1 MIVLIPSYEP
11 DERLPRLVADLAG
24 VAGLH
29 VVVVDDGSGPA
40 SARHVDA
47 ARRAGAEVLTHPYNR
62 GKGAALRTGFAHIRQ
77 VRPGEA
83 VVCADSDGQH
93 TLLDILK
100 VAAAVDDASDMV
112 LGARRFTG
120 RVPLRSRF
128 GNGVTRGV
136 FALVTGT
143 RVRDTQTGLRG
154 YPHRMLGWLLD
165 VPGDRF
171 EYELELLL
179 RASREGLRVR
189 EVDIATV
196 YLAGNASSHFRPVR
210 DSVRIY
216 RPLLAFAGS
225 SLAGF
230 GVDATLVFALYA
242 LTANLALSV
251 VAARLVSGSVNFLLN
266 RRLVFAAADAPLWR
280 SVRRYALLAASV
292 LLANLTLMELLTPVL
307 GVVLAKLVTETS
319 LFLAGFVLQRR
330 LVFARRPA
338 AASRAAVPSPPRP
351 ASVRARVPGPR

>member
-11 DERLPRLVADLAG
+11 DERLPQLVADLTG
-24 VAGLH
+24 VDGLR

-40 SARHVDA
+40 YATHFDA
-47 ARRAGAEVLTHPYNR
+47 ARRAGAEVLTHPRNR
-62 GKGAALRTGFAHIRQ
+62 GKGAALRTGFAH
-77 VRPGEA
+77 VLDTRPGEP

-100 VAAAVDDASDMV
+100 VAAAIDGESDMV

-128 GNGVTRGV
+128 GNAVTRGV
-136 FALVTGT
+136 FALVTGK
-143 RVRDTQTGLRG
+143 RLHDTQTGLRG
-154 YPHRMLGWLLD
+154 YPHRMLGWLLA

-189 EVDIATV
+189 EVEIATV

-210 DSVRIY
+210 DSLRIY

-230 GVDATLVFALYA
+230 AVDATLVFALYA

-251 VAARLVSGSVNFLLN
+251 VAARLISGTVNFLLN
-266 RRLVFAAADAPLWR
+266 RRLVFAATDVPLWP
-280 SVRRYALLAASV
+280 SVRRYVLLAAAV
-292 LLANLTLMELLTPVL
+292 LLANLGLMELLTPVL
-307 GVVLAKLVTETS
+307 GVVAAKLLTEVS
-319 LFLAGFVLQRR
+319 LFLAGYVVQRR
-330 LVFARRPA
+330 VVFTRTP
-338 AASRAAVPSPPRP
+338 VD
-351 ASVRARVPGPR
+351 RARSVVPLPERSAALHEQVPGAR